1 MATNQTTITQQANAA
16 LMTEAEKKRLEELRV
31 AQQQLV
37 ANAVND
43 PSKIAQ
49 GADVAKVQTNQNQ
62 FIDPKAG
69 QASSATGY
77 TASTVNQTAT
87 AQTPQAQD
95 AVTFDSVKVTPE
107 VEQHLEGVE
116 AAQGVVSNDS
126 TVQGQMA
133 KLMQQFEGGEV
144 PPWAA
149 GAIRHANARMQAR
162 GLGASSMAGAAITQA
177 AMESALP
184 IAAQD
189 ANVYAQMDLQ
199 NLSNRQQTTL
209 YKSQQMIAGM
219 FNDQAAENVERQIN
233 AASKNQVT
241 QFYSSLHAQVEQF
254 NKAQINAMNQ
264 FNAGEK
270 NVAARFTAELRSARE
285 MFNAQNSLIVA
296 QANAKWRQDIAT
308 MDTAAQNA
316 ANMERA
322 KAANGFT
329 DSTLDAIW
337 QRERDI
343 IAYAFQS
350 AESAADRNLE
360 IFLAEKE
367 IKFAKS
373 QAKEERDAQNK
384 RGIGQIIGTIVGGI
398 L

>member
-1 MATNQTTITQQANAA
+1 MATTITEQANTAV
-16 LMTEAEKKRLEELRV
+16 MTEAEKKRLEALRL
-31 AQQQLV
+31 AQQGLV
-37 ANAVND
+37 TNATTD
-43 PSKIAQ
+43 PTKMTQTAEVSQ
-49 GADVAKVQTNQNQ
+49 VQTNQNQ
-62 FIDPKAG
+62 FVNTNAG
-69 QASSATGY
+69 QAPAATGY
-77 TASTVNQTAT
+77 TANTVGQTAT
-87 AQTPQAQD
+87 ATAPQGQGA
-95 AVTFDSVKVTPE
+95 ATFESVKVTPQ

-116 AAQGVVSNDS
+116 AAQGTVSKDA
-126 TVQGQMA
+126 TVQGQYE
-133 KLMQQFEGGEV
+133 KLMEQFKDGEV

-149 GAIRHANARMQAR
+149 GAIRNANATMQAR
-162 GLGASSMAGAAITQA
+162 GLGASSMAGAAVTQA

-184 IAAQD
+184 IASQD
-189 ANVYAQMDLQ
+189 ANIYAQMDLQ

-241 QFYSSLHAQVEQF
+241 QFYASLHAQVEQF

-270 NVAARFTAELRSARE
+270 NTASRFTAELKSARE

-316 ANMERA
+316 ANMEAA

-329 DSTLDAIW
+329 DSALDAIW

-343 IAYAFQS
+343 IAFAFQS
-350 AESAADRNLE
+350 AENEAQRNLE
-360 IFLAEKE
+360 IFLADKE

-373 QAKEERDAQNK
+373 QAKADRDAQNK
-384 RGIGQIIGTIVGGI
+384 RGLGQIVGTIVGG
-398 L
+398 LFG